1 MSQEDGYIPKNQ
13 RTLALENPGETL
25 NNSRSPL
32 TTATKVGVENFS
44 NPAEMLSEF
53 AFDAFTTSRLMPDTQ
68 QPEGRI
74 VSQPIEIYKSQIIN
88 DPSINFFSS
97 EDEDQNVDATIKFFK
112 CYVRLDNLADC
123 LPLPVVFKENLKLP
137 GVFTRFSP
145 NPNISEAKI
154 QSMYPSFILKHH
166 GESELKIGDKIKIQF
181 LDSTRSI
188 GRVLEV
194 VESNDLAGYDVGNV
208 QVEDLQETS
217 PDVFA
222 ELSRPIS
229 TIYKEDKGPIAREAV
244 NPPDIEQYNFM
255 PGPLIEVGKID
266 EEGNPNINIVKKEN
280 SNGNYVRT
288 TLLGFTG
295 GSSGAPIIVANYI
308 VPSLMA
314 MIGEALAQVGDE
326 EFKSSIEFRDRVSS
340 SYRIMWDYQ
349 QQDLKNALKRNF
361 EEGGVTED
369 GKSIIYKDWFNNP
382 IQKSS
387 VEGRLPQSQERLR
400 VGYCG
405 PTRFGREKTT
415 KELWDQTGEIDDLAN
430 YGRGT
435 SKKSKGD
442 TRPCNN
448 EVSLPVK
455 NIGAKNFTASHRTA
469 AAIDWKTHNEATAG
483 WKGARPD
490 KMTKYYRWLSLNAWR
505 FGFIRTVKSERWHW
519 AYNPGMGMF
528 SKVPRNDPLWDG
540 QFVNPQYI
548 EEQPEPEE
556 VRPVR
561 VETPVNAS
569 ETTGE

>member
-1 MSQEDGYIPKNQ
+1 MSQEEGYIPKNQ

-32 TTATKVGVENFS
+32 TTATKVAVENFS

-88 DPSINFFSS
+88 DPSINFFST
-97 EDEDQNVDATIKFFK
+97 EDEDENVDATIKFFK

-123 LPLPVVFKENLKLP
+123 LPLPAVFKENLKLP
-137 GVFTRFSP
+137 GVYTEFSP

-194 VESNDLAGYDVGNV
+194 VESNELAGYDVGNV
-208 QVEDLQETS
+208 ELGDIQQAAPEKFS
-217 PDVFA
+217 

-229 TIYKEDKGPIAREAV
+229 TIYKEDKGPIAQEAT
-244 NPPDIEQYNFM
+244 NPVDIDQYNFM
-255 PGPLIEVGKID
+255 PGPLMEFGIID
-266 EEGNPNINIVKKEN
+266 EEKNPNLIKAESGGNKVKT
-280 SNGNYVRT
+280 R
-288 TLLGFTG
+288 LLGFEQGTTG
-295 GSSGAPIIVANYI
+295 DPIIVAEHI

-314 MIGEALAQVGDE
+314 MIAEALRAVGDG
-326 EFKSSIEFRDRVSS
+326 EFTSSIDFRNRVSS
-340 SYRIMWDYQ
+340 SYRISWDSQ
-349 QQDLKNALKRNF
+349 VEKLKNALRVNF
-361 EEGGVTED
+361 KEGGVTED

-387 VEGRLPQSQERLR
+387 VEGRTPSSQERLR

-405 PTRFGREKTT
+405 PTRFGYEKTT
-415 KELWDQTGEIDDLAN
+415 NELWDRTGEIDDLAY
-430 YGRGT
+430 YGKGT
-435 SKKSKGD
+435 GSKSKGD
-442 TRPCNN
+442 TSPCNN
-448 EVSLPVK
+448 AVSIPK
-455 NIGAKNFTASHRTA
+455 RIAKQEYNPAGHQAGTS
-469 AAIDWKTHNEATAG
+469 IDWKTHNEKTSG
-483 WKGARPD
+483 WKGPRPD

-519 AYNPGMGMF
+519 SYMPGEGMF
-528 SKVPRNDPLWDG
+528 SKVPRDNPLWDG
-540 QFVNPQYI
+540 QFDNPQYI